1 MSWDFRVFFIEKG
14 DVATVLPP
22 LICEAQSEASIVAF
36 WMMPCSLCYPF
47 LFLVPKNK
55 LGNISVMRSYSPSNN
70 SPYACGME
78 TFLFKERFT
87 FVPTNLQ
94 SSAFHIILGTM
105 TTTFSLR
112 LQRHPTREHTL
123 THNRTIL
130 PSCGTPLLFLSSCLS
145 CEYWFMVKWS
155 NPLEV
160 KKAWHGVIAKWQTFD
175 GSEKNEITSL
185 TSWEITISLFHTHT
199 HADLRSPPALCV
211 RRITHGH
218 RGRATRK

>member
-1 MSWDFRVFFIEKG
+1 
-14 DVATVLPP
+14 
-22 LICEAQSEASIVAF
+22 
-36 WMMPCSLCYPF
+36 
-47 LFLVPKNK
+47 
-55 LGNISVMRSYSPSNN
+55 
-70 SPYACGME
+70 ME

-185 TSWEITISLFHTHT
+185 TSWEITISLFHTHSRRPSFPT
-199 HADLRSPPALCV
+199 RPLCPPHHTWTQRKSHKEINRKYWSKIWIRTQTPPDSTSEPCSV
-211 RRITHGH
+211 PEKWMPGH
-218 RGRATRK
+218 